1 MITVEGEIEMLQ
13 YGIIPNNKTVG
24 YVKTYL
30 HIRRFSFV
38 KFAFYLYFYEIMI

>member
-30 HIRRFSFV
+30 HIRRFSSL
-38 KFAFYLYFYEIMI
+38 KWTFYLQFYGIML

>member
-24 YVKTYL
+24 YVN
-30 HIRRFSFV
+30 I
-38 KFAFYLYFYEIMI
+38 FAYPAVFLC

>member
-24 YVKTYL
+24 YVK
-30 HIRRFSFV
+30 HICISGGFLLF
-38 KFAFYLYFYEIMI
+38 KAHFTCIFMNI